1 MKYIKTVGIYEIFE
15 ASKEECKK
23 GYMGM
28 MWEYPCFCVFY
39 KDEEP
44 DERTPRIIGM
54 SESDFG
60 TIEEAEKWCKE
71 YS

>member
-1 MKYIKTVGIYEIFE
+1 MKYIKTVGIYDICE

-23 GYMGM
+23 GWLGM
-28 MWEYPCFCVFY
+28 PFEYPCYCAFY
-39 KDEEP
+39 KDEE
-44 DERTPRIIGM
+44 ERTFRT

-60 TIEEAEKWCKE
+60 SIEEAEEWCKE

>member
-1 MKYIKTVGIYEIFE
+1 MKYIKTVGIYEICE

-28 MWEYPCFCVFY
+28 TWEYPCFCVFY
-39 KDEEP
+39 KDEEQ
-44 DERTPRIIGM
+44 DERTPRIVGM
-54 SESDFG
+54 SESDFC
-60 TIEEAEKWCKE
+60 TIEEAEKRCKQ

>member
-1 MKYIKTVGIYEIFE
+1 MRFIKTVGIYDICE
-15 ASKEECKK
+15 ASEEECKK

-28 MWEYPCFCVFY
+28 PWEYPCYCAFH
-39 KDEEP
+39 KDEK
-44 DERTPRIIGM
+44 ERTLGM

-60 TIEEAEKWCKE
+60 TLEEAEEWCKQ